1 MKLLVIGSQLSGK
14 TTLVR
19 YLRKNTDIPVSEI
32 DEEILNLNNNEWPK
46 ENKYKDEVLIPQIYG
61 SVASRDGIIFFIN
74 SAFPTELLRSFKDN
88 DFKIILLKL
97 SRDEINRRNAYRM
110 EYEGYDDAM
119 QWIDGQLANHQKI
132 RAQGFIDKAID
143 ATGSTAD
150 VANFLLSFED

>member
-46 ENKYKDEVLIPQIYG
+46 ENKYKDEVLVPKIYG
-61 SVASRDGIIFFIN
+61 SVALRDSVIFFIN